1 MTSSQTA
8 NEATSGKEQAPMVQS
23 VLLLAFCLF
32 MGLLSLAVCVWVAL
46 TGQLFTLDGLL
57 LVAISLSVGGL
68 FMGNLAWSIFT
79 GEAKEILNNLRSS
92 SKKE

>member
-1 MTSSQTA
+1 MTSGQSA
-8 NEATSGKEQAPMVQS
+8 IEATSVKEQTPILQS

-32 MGLLSLAVCVWVAL
+32 MGLLSLAVCIWVAL

-68 FMGNLAWSIFT
+68 FMGNLAWSVYT
-79 GEAKEILNNLRSS
+79 GEAKEILNNLRSP

>member
-1 MTSSQTA
+1 ML
-8 NEATSGKEQAPMVQS
+8 QS

-32 MGLLSLAVCVWVAL
+32 MGLLSVATCVWVAL

-57 LVAISLSVGGL
+57 LVAISLSIGGL

-79 GEAKEILNNLRSS
+79 GEAKEILNNLRSP

>member
-1 MTSSQTA
+1 ML
-8 NEATSGKEQAPMVQS
+8 QS

-32 MGLLSLAVCVWVAL
+32 MGLVSLAACFWVAL

-57 LVAISLSVGGL
+57 LVAISLSIGGL

-79 GEAKEILNNLRSS
+79 GEAKEILNNLRSQ
-92 SKKE
+92 SKKTDTPE